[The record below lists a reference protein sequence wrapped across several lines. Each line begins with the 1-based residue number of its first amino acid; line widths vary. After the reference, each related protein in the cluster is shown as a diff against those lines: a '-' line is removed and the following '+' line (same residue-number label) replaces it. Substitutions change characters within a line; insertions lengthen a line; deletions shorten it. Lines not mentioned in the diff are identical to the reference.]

1 VGPSAPS
8 ALTAPSPFVEAL
20 SRPARAI
27 GFKRPVPG
35 HGQEGNQP
43 SARLARRALT
53 VFGKGQ
59 KGRTL
64 PLRGRVVL
72 ELEAWSMTPLEL
84 VERTPEPDDFLL
96 YPEKRTAG
104 GRLLAAYPKR
114 RLQPTSMHRWWYQ
127 RLGDADLVG
136 AGVTSG
142 LNMHRARHTFATEL
156 RRVAGI
162 DAASQ
167 ALGYSSL
174 DTTLSIYGHHD
185 LSDLERAMEALARA
199 KR

>member
-1 VGPSAPS
+1 
-8 ALTAPSPFVEAL
+8 
-20 SRPARAI
+20 
-27 GFKRPVPG
+27 
-35 HGQEGNQP
+35 
-43 SARLARRALT
+43 
-53 VFGKGQ
+53 
-59 KGRTL
+59 
-64 PLRGRVVL
+64 
-72 ELEAWSMTPLEL
+72 
-84 VERTPEPDDFLL
+84 
-96 YPEKRTAG
+96 
-104 GRLLAAYPKR
+104 
-114 RLQPTSMHRWWYQ
+114 MHRWWYQ

>member
-1 VGPSAPS
+1 
-8 ALTAPSPFVEAL
+8 
-20 SRPARAI
+20 
-27 GFKRPVPG
+27 
-35 HGQEGNQP
+35 
-43 SARLARRALT
+43 

-142 LNMHRARHTFATEL
+142 LNMHRARHTFATEVDRL
-156 RRVAGI
+156 LTHQPELLNHFDQMGRVKLEGI
-162 DAASQ
+162 VE
-167 ALGYSSL
+167 
-174 DTTLSIYGHHD
+174 TII
-185 LSDLERAMEALARA
+185 LAELPSNPEG
-199 KR
+199 